1 MSKSQQVLVNLLPA
15 INELYDLNLA
25 PADITCLQESLN
37 DFRTKTYNA
46 FNINNL
52 CFVLRKSNL
61 VFTVSS
67 HYSSDI
73 YINLEK
79 YKPEEEVILNSYLSD
94 GEKLYVYGT
103 SSPSFS
109 APLEEFLLIEDL
121 KYADA
126 DELEVLYYLC
136 HALASTSRAIV
147 FSVPQKAKNITE
159 LKKQL
164 RQNFE
169 TNWKYVSFHN
179 TIETG
184 NTTLERLIS
193 VFISATPNHQKIKL
207 TQTAQDQISKIL
219 KGHQDMGV
227 ITDVYEENNF
237 RLFRTIFQPSDYS
250 YRSAGDLKG
259 LIRLFPFSHQHF
271 NYIDVGR
278 YYLNEATSGYS
289 FTPTTTKAKNL
300 GGVIFS
306 DLKPIFPTKEVL
318 EESFKKLNSEGGT
331 AQLVSNADLDILS
344 RKWSQNK
351 AFQTDQ
357 KAQEELLRRKLEV
370 KIKSLKL
377 DKASFKLNDTEFF
390 SDYIKYH
397 NQIIQFN
404 KIDWISSALLQTL
417 RARDFDRITFD
428 TLFESFLADIKFA
441 KYDAPL
447 IGKIGE
453 LDITYKQETKTN
465 KIGISSIRHN
475 VNAVRINAEEIIEC
489 LRRALCYT
497 KSSDYKKFLQTIS
510 KCSLYYHH
518 YLANG
523 IILTVYDNF
532 LGENYKL
539 KLHLTR
545 YKNLNFLKFNN
556 KKFRISDSHALI
568 KLSNESSLLVVI
580 GKLLSGRVVTDFGPD
595 DVKTLIKEGKKSY
608 EQSELLRK
616 KLTEDTEKL
625 FKISKSQDI
634 DFDNGISI
642 KEGYIIQGHIRK
654 YALSTSEPYEV
665 FSYPDGKYICMVDKT
680 NSAKGEDKVINR
692 IFALHNDKYIAPQI
706 SSLQLETQN
715 QD

>member
-15 INELYDLNLA
+15 INELYDLNLT

-37 DFRTKTYNA
+37 DFTAKTYNA

-52 CFVLRKSNL
+52 VFVLRKGNL
-61 VFTVSS
+61 VFTVST
-67 HYSSDI
+67 HFSSDI
-73 YINLEK
+73 YVNLEK
-79 YKPEEEVILNSYLSD
+79 YKSEEEVILNSYLSD
-94 GEKLYVYGT
+94 GEKFYVYGSS

-109 APLEEFLLIEDL
+109 NSAEEVLLLDNLKSAEADDL
-121 KYADA
+121 NN
-126 DELEVLYYLC
+126 LYYLC
-136 HALASTSRAIV
+136 HSLASVGRAII
-147 FSVPQKAKNITE
+147 FSTPQKAKNISE

-169 TNWKYVSFHN
+169 TNWRYISFH
-179 TIETG
+179 TDIDHSEI
-184 NTTLERLIS
+184 TLERLIS
-193 VFISATPNHQKIKL
+193 IFKSATPNHQKIKL
-207 TQTAQDQISKIL
+207 TQTVQDKINKTL
-219 KGHQDMGV
+219 QGHSDMGV
-227 ITDVYEENNF
+227 ITDVYEDNNF
-237 RLFRTIFQPSDYS
+237 RLFRTIFRSGY
-250 YRSAGDLKG
+250 YRSIELKG
-259 LIRLFPFSHQHF
+259 LIRLFPFYHQHF
-271 NYIDVGR
+271 NYVDVGR
-278 YYLNEATSGYS
+278 YYLNESASGHAFNPTSN
-289 FTPTTTKAKNL
+289 KAKTL
-300 GGVIFS
+300 GGIIFS
-306 DLKPIFPTKEVL
+306 DLNAVFPTKEVL
-318 EESFKKLNSEGGT
+318 EESFKKINSDGDT
-331 AQLVSNADLDILS
+331 AQLVSNADLDILA

-351 AFQTDQ
+351 AFQADQ
-357 KAQEELLRRKLEV
+357 KTQEDLLRKKLEV

-377 DKASFKLNDTEFF
+377 DNASFKLNDTEFF

-404 KIDWISSALLQTL
+404 KTDWISNALLQTL
-417 RARDFDRITFD
+417 RGRDFDRITFD
-428 TLFESFLADIKFA
+428 TLFESFLADIKQA
-441 KYDAPL
+441 NYDGPL
-447 IGKIGE
+447 VGKIGE
-453 LDITYKQETKTN
+453 LDITYKQEIKTN
-465 KIGISSIRHN
+465 KIGVSSIKQS
-475 VNAVRINAEEIIEC
+475 VNSVRINADEIIEC

-523 IILTVYDNF
+523 IILTVHDNF
-532 LGENYKL
+532 LGESYKL

-545 YKNLNFLKFNN
+545 SKNLNFLKFNN
-556 KKFRISDSHALI
+556 KKFRISDSRALI
-568 KLSNESSLLVVI
+568 NLSNERSLLVVI
-580 GKLLSGRVVTDFGPD
+580 GKLLSGRVVIDFGAD

-634 DFDNGISI
+634 EFNNGLNV

-715 QD
+715 QN